1 MSPISLPMI
10 DFRVALNIFVAV
22 RNFNSKIFAFLVEY
36 RLLFI
41 SYLKEIDF
49 EQMFCG
55 FGGQIVI

>member
-1 MSPISLPMI
+1 MI